1 MKTEVLC
8 NEPSFN
14 LILECLFESANKKV
28 DGVCM
33 PSGLVKKVDSGLLIG
48 DTYLSSII
56 DFPYGISDTQIR
68 VHQIFLSSSRAASV
82 SDIVINIHDLESKN
96 MFSIMK
102 DLSTCLTA
110 SNTRD
115 MSLRPV
121 IEYRVSDERFVF
133 ELCKEIASLGIQEV
147 VIGTGALVDDLIDNI
162 ILSKLIEEKIG
173 LEVISCSP
181 ILSKE
186 HYDMFLDSEISGIR
200 VKSFRLLDNFVY

>member
-1 MKTEVLC
+1 
-8 NEPSFN
+8 
-14 LILECLFESANKKV
+14 
-28 DGVCM
+28 
-33 PSGLVKKVDSGLLIG
+33 
-48 DTYLSSII
+48 
-56 DFPYGISDTQIR
+56 
-68 VHQIFLSSSRAASV
+68 
-82 SDIVINIHDLESKN
+82 

-102 DLSTCLTA
+102 DLNTCLTA
-110 SNTRD
+110 SSTRD

-133 ELCKEIASLGIQEV
+133 DLCKEIASLGIREI

-181 ILSKE
+181 ILCKD

>member
-14 LILECLFESANKKV
+14 LILECLFESANKKG

-48 DTYLSSII
+48 NTYLSSII
-56 DFPYGISDTQIR
+56 DFPYGISDTQVR
-68 VHQIFLSSSRAASV
+68 LHQIFLSSSRGASI
-82 SDIVINIHDLESKN
+82 SDIVLNTHDLESKN

-102 DLSTCLTA
+102 DLKTCLTGA
-110 SNTRD
+110 KTKD
-115 MSLRPV
+115 MYLRPV
-121 IEYRVSDERFVF
+121 IEYRVSEERFIF
-133 ELCKEIASLGIQEV
+133 QLCEEIASLGISQI
-147 VIGTGALVDDLIDNI
+147 VIGTGALVDDMIDNI

-181 ILSKE
+181 ILCKD
-186 HYDMFLDSEISGIR
+186 HYDMFLDAEISGIR